1 MLGTVLRAGNTTV
14 SKRERISR
22 SRHIV
27 DAYVY
32 RINEEEILT
41 IRESSKLLGCRFMV
55 LAGTV

>member
-1 MLGTVLRAGNTTV
+1 V
-14 SKRERISR
+14 SKREKIPGS
-22 SRHIV
+22 SDIV

-41 IRESSKLLGCRFMV
+41 TWDSSKLLGCRFLV